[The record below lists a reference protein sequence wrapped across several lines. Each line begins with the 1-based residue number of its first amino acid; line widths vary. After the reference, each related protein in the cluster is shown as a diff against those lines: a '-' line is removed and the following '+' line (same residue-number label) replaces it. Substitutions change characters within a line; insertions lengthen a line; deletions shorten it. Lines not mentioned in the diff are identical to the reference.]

1 MCESR
6 GVIVAWERVLLASD
20 IAVLESENGRKLR
33 RRRYVLLCHIWRNQ
47 RE

>member
-20 IAVLESENGRKLR
+20 IIECWKVKTGEK
-33 RRRYVLLCHIWRNQ
+33 
-47 RE
+47 